1 MRAFKPRWFTELLL
15 ALQDIVAGTF
25 KGFAMLRSHATQ
37 ANKAPAG
44 LEFLGQ
50 PAPVYI
56 EGYGFIPPSQ
66 VGQIFMENISFSIPS
81 HVHWY

>member
-1 MRAFKPRWFTELLL
+1 MSESVLL
-15 ALQDIVAGTF
+15 AQDIVAGTF

-37 ANKAPAG
+37 ANKVPAG

-66 VGQIFMENISFSIPS
+66 VS
-81 HVHWY
+81 